1 MSKDNLLEVLQNNG
15 DLNDVKATTFITMK
29 EVPVKT
35 WNCTKD
41 HLQEE
46 CYTLE
51 HQFHR
56 KANHVLYTEI
66 PKLKS
71 AIEDSVHVRQIL
83 NLPKTSPELTKF
95 HEKEMERL
103 QLKAKRWEVDMSN
116 ILYKDIYEG
125 LLPYC
130 EQEFK
135 EHIVICLDVY
145 KEIFTE
151 LRPMLDEFCERIN
164 CTLGWDEYNEQ
175 FGIRP
180 NLSTVMK
187 RVFEQKTNF

>member
-1 MSKDNLLEVLQNNG
+1 MSKDNLLEVLRNNG
-15 DLNDVKATTFITMK
+15 DLNDVKATNYMTMT
-29 EVPVKT
+29 ETPIKT

-46 CYTLE
+46 CYALE
-51 HQFHR
+51 HQFHSN
-56 KANHVLYTEI
+56 ANHIVNIEI

-71 AIEDSVHVRQIL
+71 AIEDSAFTRQIL
-83 NLPKTSPELTKF
+83 HLPKTSPELTKF

-103 QLKAKRWEVDMSN
+103 QLKAKLWEVNMPN

-130 EQEFK
+130 EQEFR
-135 EHIVICLDVY
+135 ERIAICFDVY

-151 LRPMLDEFCERIN
+151 LRPMFDEFCERIN
-164 CTLGWDEYNEQ
+164 CTLGWDEYNER

-180 NLSTVMK
+180 NLTTTMK
-187 RVFEQKTNF
+187 RVIEQGANF